1 MAGQAHGRGA
11 RRRFPQREEGA
22 FLAPGLWA
30 DRWDVL
36 VPDEQGGPQTFRFT
50 HAVTPVDGGR
60 TRHIWRVSRNFAP
73 GAEVTDVLRPIF
85 ESYYLKVRE
94 ILETMQQVIDRD
106 GYGEDVNVAADLAA
120 LQVRKILR
128 RLVADEG

>member
-1 MAGQAHGRGA
+1 M
-11 RRRFPQREEGA
+11 
-22 FLAPGLWA
+22 
-30 DRWDVL
+30 
-36 VPDEQGGPQTFRFT
+36 
-50 HAVTPVDGGR
+50 
-60 TRHIWRVSRNFAP
+60 
-73 GAEVTDVLRPIF
+73 LRPIF